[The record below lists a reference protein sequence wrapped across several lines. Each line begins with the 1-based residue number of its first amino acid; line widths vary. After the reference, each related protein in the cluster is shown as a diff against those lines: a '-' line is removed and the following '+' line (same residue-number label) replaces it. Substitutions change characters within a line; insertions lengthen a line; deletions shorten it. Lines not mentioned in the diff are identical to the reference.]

1 MGIIVTHTAVCDYCG
16 KTAKMYPI
24 NIHVPNAGYALPL
37 GWCRDSDRRDVIMCP
52 DCTREQYL
60 STPDRIMKAV
70 KAKPVKSEWFLDSA
84 WRCDNCKQ
92 VFEHTLMQCPWCG
105 AEMTNGTT
113 NYR

>member
-24 NIHVPNAGYALPL
+24 NIHVPNAGYTLPD
-37 GWCRDSDRRDVIMCP
+37 GWCKEPYRDKIIMCP
-52 DCTREQYL
+52 DCAREQYL
-60 STPDRIMKAV
+60 SDPDRIMKAV
-70 KAKPVKSEWFLDSA
+70 KAKPVKSEWQETTA
-84 WRCDNCKQ
+84 
-92 VFEHTLMQCPWCG
+92 FECNHCHNLFRDKLMQCPWCG